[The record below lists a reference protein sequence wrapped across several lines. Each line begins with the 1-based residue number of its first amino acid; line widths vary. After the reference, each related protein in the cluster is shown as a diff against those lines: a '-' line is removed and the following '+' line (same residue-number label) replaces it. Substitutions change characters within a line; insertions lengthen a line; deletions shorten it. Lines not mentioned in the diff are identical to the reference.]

1 MNDNIV
7 YHNTSCGEVKVS
19 KKISQHKVSFTPT
32 CASDKVI
39 NDMEIDFSP
48 LITDNN
54 NKHQDDKNK
63 SQSQFFSLKTIS
75 PKRRKKKKSL
85 ATFDENFNEI
95 ITSLTILGQEKEKE
109 RQKKENEEKLNK
121 EKKKS
126 IIKTFLQENEE
137 DIKSLSNTEEINDF
151 YEFNENCYQVI
162 DDIIPINNIPLPK
175 ISFPFFKEV
184 PSKKKLAIFDL
195 DETLAHSE
203 FKNIDK
209 AQNIITVKPPSKKE
223 VKIGLNIR
231 PHLKEALDLIKK
243 HYFIIVYT
251 ASDRS
256 YADPVL
262 NFIDPNND
270 YFQYRLYRSHCI
282 YSKVKDDDKIKLYIK
297 DLSIFKNI
305 DLKDMVI
312 IDNSILSYAYHLNN
326 GIPIVPYYK
335 GEKDYELMFLAG
347 YLSSIRKWKDLR
359 EANKKYI
366 KLEHLIKQYKRKEKE
381 NKDND
386 DEDSSSGE
394 ESPMKNK
401 NCESVI
407 SGFLDAANK
416 VNHNNISNN

>member
-1 MNDNIV
+1 MNDNII
-7 YHNTSCGEVKVS
+7 YHNNTTCGEKEIIVS
-19 KKISQHKVSFTPT
+19 RKISQHKVSFTPT

-39 NDMEIDFSP
+39 NDMDIDFSP
-48 LITDNN
+48 LITNN
-54 NKHQDDKNK
+54 NNNFNQNKKNE
-63 SQSQFFSLKTIS
+63 SQFFSLKTLE
-75 PKRRKKKKSL
+75 KKKKSL
-85 ATFDENFNEI
+85 ESFDENFNEI
-95 ITSLTILGQEKEKE
+95 INSLAILVQEKEK
-109 RQKKENEEKLNK
+109 QKIENEERSNK

-126 IIKTFLQENEE
+126 IIITLLQENEE

-175 ISFPFFKEV
+175 ISFPFFKDV
-184 PSKKKLAIFDL
+184 PSKKKIAIFDL

-203 FKNIDK
+203 FKNIEK
-209 AQNIITVKPPSKKE
+209 AQNIITVKPPSRKE

-297 DLSIFKNI
+297 DLSIFKNV

-366 KLEHLIKQYKRKEKE
+366 KLENLIKQYKKKEKE

-386 DEDSSSGE
+386 DDNFSSGE
-394 ESPMKNK
+394 DSPMKNK

-416 VNHNNISNN
+416 VNDNNITNS

>member
-1 MNDNIV
+1 MNDNII
-7 YHNTSCGEVKVS
+7 YHNNTTCGEKEIIVS
-19 KKISQHKVSFTPT
+19 RKISQHKVSFTPT

-39 NDMEIDFSP
+39 NDMDIDFSP
-48 LITDNN
+48 LITNN
-54 NKHQDDKNK
+54 NNNFNQNKKNE
-63 SQSQFFSLKTIS
+63 SQFFSLKTLE
-75 PKRRKKKKSL
+75 KKKKSL
-85 ATFDENFNEI
+85 ESFDENFNEI
-95 ITSLTILGQEKEKE
+95 ITSLAILGKEKEK
-109 RQKKENEEKLNK
+109 QKIENEEKPNK

-126 IIKTFLQENEE
+126 IIRTFLQENEE

-175 ISFPFFKEV
+175 ISFPFFKDV
-184 PSKKKLAIFDL
+184 PSKKKIAIFDL
-195 DETLAHSE
+195 DETMAHSE
-203 FKNIDK
+203 FKNIEK
-209 AQNIITVKPPSKKE
+209 AQNIITVKPPSRKE

-297 DLSIFKNI
+297 DLSIFKNV

-366 KLEHLIKQYKRKEKE
+366 KLENLIKQYKKKEKE

-386 DEDSSSGE
+386 DDNFSSGE
-394 ESPMKNK
+394 DSPMKNK

-416 VNHNNISNN
+416 VNGNNISNN

>member
-1 MNDNIV
+1 MNDNII
-7 YHNTSCGEVKVS
+7 YHNNTTCGEKEIIVS
-19 KKISQHKVSFTPT
+19 RKISQHKVSFTPT

-39 NDMEIDFSP
+39 NDMDIDFSP
-48 LITDNN
+48 LITNN
-54 NKHQDDKNK
+54 NNNFNQNKKNE
-63 SQSQFFSLKTIS
+63 SQFFSLKTLE
-75 PKRRKKKKSL
+75 KKKKSL
-85 ATFDENFNEI
+85 ESFDENFNEI
-95 ITSLTILGQEKEKE
+95 INSLAILVQEKEK
-109 RQKKENEEKLNK
+109 QKIENEEKPNK

-126 IIKTFLQENEE
+126 IIRTFLQENEE

-175 ISFPFFKEV
+175 ISFPFFKDV
-184 PSKKKLAIFDL
+184 PSKKKIAIFDL
-195 DETLAHSE
+195 DETMAHSE
-203 FKNIDK
+203 FKNIEK
-209 AQNIITVKPPSKKE
+209 AQNIITVKPPSRKE

-243 HYFIIVYT
+243 HYFIIVYS

-297 DLSIFKNI
+297 DLSIFKNV

-366 KLEHLIKQYKRKEKE
+366 KLENLIKQYKKKEKE

-386 DEDSSSGE
+386 DDNFSSGE
-394 ESPMKNK
+394 DSPMKNK

-416 VNHNNISNN
+416 VNDNNITNS

>member
-1 MNDNIV
+1 MNDNII
-7 YHNTSCGEVKVS
+7 YHNNTTCGEKEIIVS
-19 KKISQHKVSFTPT
+19 RKISQHKVSFTPT

-39 NDMEIDFSP
+39 NDMDIDFSP
-48 LITDNN
+48 LITNN
-54 NKHQDDKNK
+54 NNNFNQNKKNE
-63 SQSQFFSLKTIS
+63 SQFFSLKTLE
-75 PKRRKKKKSL
+75 KKKKSL
-85 ATFDENFNEI
+85 ESFDENFNEI
-95 ITSLTILGQEKEKE
+95 INSLAILVQEKEK
-109 RQKKENEEKLNK
+109 QKIENEEKPNK

-126 IIKTFLQENEE
+126 IIRTFLQENEE

-175 ISFPFFKEV
+175 ISFPFFKDV
-184 PSKKKLAIFDL
+184 PSKKKIAIFDL
-195 DETLAHSE
+195 DETMAHSE
-203 FKNIDK
+203 FKNIEK
-209 AQNIITVKPPSKKE
+209 AQNIITVKPPSRKE

-243 HYFIIVYT
+243 HYFIIVYS

-297 DLSIFKNI
+297 DLSIFKNV

-416 VNHNNISNN
+416 VNDNNITNS

>member
-1 MNDNIV
+1 MNDNII
-7 YHNTSCGEVKVS
+7 YHNNTTCGEKEIIVS
-19 KKISQHKVSFTPT
+19 RKISQHKVSFTPT

-39 NDMEIDFSP
+39 NDMDIDFSP
-48 LITDNN
+48 LITNN
-54 NKHQDDKNK
+54 NNNFNQNKKNE
-63 SQSQFFSLKTIS
+63 SQFFSLKTFE
-75 PKRRKKKKSL
+75 KKKKSL
-85 ATFDENFNEI
+85 ESFDENFNEI
-95 ITSLTILGQEKEKE
+95 INSLAILVQEKEK
-109 RQKKENEEKLNK
+109 QKIENEEKPNK

-126 IIKTFLQENEE
+126 IIRTFLQENEE

-175 ISFPFFKEV
+175 ISFPFFKDV
-184 PSKKKLAIFDL
+184 PSKKKIAIFDL
-195 DETLAHSE
+195 DETMAHSE
-203 FKNIDK
+203 FKNIEK
-209 AQNIITVKPPSKKE
+209 AQNIITVKPPSRKE

-243 HYFIIVYT
+243 HYFIIVYS

-297 DLSIFKNI
+297 DLSIFKNV

-366 KLEHLIKQYKRKEKE
+366 KLENLIKQYKKKEKE

-386 DEDSSSGE
+386 DDNFSSGE
-394 ESPMKNK
+394 DSPMKNK

-416 VNHNNISNN
+416 VNDNNITNS

>member
-1 MNDNIV
+1 MNDNII
-7 YHNTSCGEVKVS
+7 YHNNTTCGEKEIIVS
-19 KKISQHKVSFTPT
+19 RKISQHKVSFTPT

-39 NDMEIDFSP
+39 NDMDIDFSP
-48 LITDNN
+48 LITNN
-54 NKHQDDKNK
+54 NNNFNQNKKNE
-63 SQSQFFSLKTIS
+63 SQFFSLKTLE
-75 PKRRKKKKSL
+75 KKKKSL
-85 ATFDENFNEI
+85 ESFDENFNEI
-95 ITSLTILGQEKEKE
+95 INSLAILVQEKEK
-109 RQKKENEEKLNK
+109 QKIENEEKPNK

-126 IIKTFLQENEE
+126 IIRTFLQENEE

-175 ISFPFFKEV
+175 ISFPFFKDV
-184 PSKKKLAIFDL
+184 PSKKKIAIFDL
-195 DETLAHSE
+195 DETMAHSE
-203 FKNIDK
+203 FKNIEK
-209 AQNIITVKPPSKKE
+209 AQNIITVKPPSRKE

-243 HYFIIVYT
+243 HYFIIVYS

-270 YFQYRLYRSHCI
+270 YFQYSLYRSHCI

>member
-1 MNDNIV
+1 MNDNII
-7 YHNTSCGEVKVS
+7 YHNNTTCGEKEIIVS
-19 KKISQHKVSFTPT
+19 RKISQHKVSFTPT

-39 NDMEIDFSP
+39 NDMDIDFSP
-48 LITDNN
+48 LITNN
-54 NKHQDDKNK
+54 NNNFNQNKKNE
-63 SQSQFFSLKTIS
+63 SQFFSLKTLE
-75 PKRRKKKKSL
+75 KKKKSL
-85 ATFDENFNEI
+85 ESFDENFNEI
-95 ITSLTILGQEKEKE
+95 INSLAILVQEKEK
-109 RQKKENEEKLNK
+109 QKIENEEKPNK

-126 IIKTFLQENEE
+126 IIRTFLQENEE

-175 ISFPFFKEV
+175 ISFPFFKDV
-184 PSKKKLAIFDL
+184 PSKKKIAIFDL
-195 DETLAHSE
+195 DETMAHSE
-203 FKNIDK
+203 FKNIEK
-209 AQNIITVKPPSKKE
+209 AQNIITVKPPSRKE

-243 HYFIIVYT
+243 HYFIIVYS

>member
-1 MNDNIV
+1 MNDNII
-7 YHNTSCGEVKVS
+7 YHNNTTCGEKEIIVS
-19 KKISQHKVSFTPT
+19 RKISQHKVSFTPT

-39 NDMEIDFSP
+39 NDMDIDFSP
-48 LITDNN
+48 LITNN
-54 NKHQDDKNK
+54 NNNFNQNKKNE
-63 SQSQFFSLKTIS
+63 SQFFSLKTLE
-75 PKRRKKKKSL
+75 KKKKSL
-85 ATFDENFNEI
+85 ESFDENYNEI
-95 ITSLTILGQEKEKE
+95 INSLAILVQEKEK
-109 RQKKENEEKLNK
+109 QKIENEEKPNK

-126 IIKTFLQENEE
+126 IIRTFLQENEE

-175 ISFPFFKEV
+175 ISFPFFKDV
-184 PSKKKLAIFDL
+184 PSKKKIAIFDL
-195 DETLAHSE
+195 DETMAHSE
-203 FKNIDK
+203 FKNIEK
-209 AQNIITVKPPSKKE
+209 AQNIITVKPPSRKE

-243 HYFIIVYT
+243 HYFIIVYS

-297 DLSIFKNI
+297 DLSIFKNV

-366 KLEHLIKQYKRKEKE
+366 KLENLIKQYKKKEKE

-386 DEDSSSGE
+386 DDNFSSGE
-394 ESPMKNK
+394 DSPMKNK

-416 VNHNNISNN
+416 VNDNNITNS

>member
-1 MNDNIV
+1 MNDNII
-7 YHNTSCGEVKVS
+7 YHNNTTCGEKEIIVS
-19 KKISQHKVSFTPT
+19 RKISQHKVSFTPT

-39 NDMEIDFSP
+39 NDMDIDFSP
-48 LITDNN
+48 LITNN
-54 NKHQDDKNK
+54 NNNFNQNKKNE
-63 SQSQFFSLKTIS
+63 SQFFSLKTLE
-75 PKRRKKKKSL
+75 KKKKSL
-85 ATFDENFNEI
+85 ESFDENFNEI
-95 ITSLTILGQEKEKE
+95 ITSLAILGKEKEK
-109 RQKKENEEKLNK
+109 QKIENEEKPNK

-126 IIKTFLQENEE
+126 IIRTFLQENEE

-175 ISFPFFKEV
+175 ISFPFFKDV
-184 PSKKKLAIFDL
+184 PSKKKIAIFDL

-203 FKNIDK
+203 FKNIEK
-209 AQNIITVKPPSKKE
+209 AQNIITVKPPSRKE

-243 HYFIIVYT
+243 HYFIIVYS

-297 DLSIFKNI
+297 DLSIFKNV

-366 KLEHLIKQYKRKEKE
+366 KLENLIKQYKKKEKE

-386 DEDSSSGE
+386 DDNFSSGE
-394 ESPMKNK
+394 DSPMKNK

-416 VNHNNISNN
+416 VNDNNITNS

>member
-1 MNDNIV
+1 MIDNII
-7 YHNTSCGEVKVS
+7 YHNTTRGEIKVS
-19 KKISQHKVSFTPT
+19 KKISQHKVFFTPT
-32 CASDKVI
+32 CASDKII

-54 NKHQDDKNK
+54 NNLHQKKKDE
-63 SQSQFFSLKTIS
+63 SQYFSLKTLS
-75 PKRRKKKKSL
+75 PYREKKKKSL
-85 ATFDENFNEI
+85 APFDENFNEI
-95 ITSLTILGQEKEKE
+95 ITSLAILGKEKEK
-109 RQKKENEEKLNK
+109 QKIENEERSNK

-137 DIKSLSNTEEINDF
+137 DIKSLSNTEEISDF
-151 YEFNENCYQVI
+151 YQFNENCYQVI
-162 DDIIPINNIPLPK
+162 DDLIPINNIPLPK
-175 ISFPFFKEV
+175 ISFPFFKDV
-184 PSKKKLAIFDL
+184 PSKKKIAIFDL

-203 FKNIDK
+203 FKNIEK
-209 AQNIITVKPPSKKE
+209 AQNIITVKPPSRKE

-297 DLSIFKNI
+297 DLSIFKNV

-366 KLEHLIKQYKRKEKE
+366 KLEMLIKQYKKKEKK
-381 NKDND
+381 NKDKD
-386 DEDSSSGE
+386 DDNFSCREED
-394 ESPMKNK
+394 SPMKNK

-416 VNHNNISNN
+416 VNGNNISNN

>member
-1 MNDNIV
+1 MNDNII
-7 YHNTSCGEVKVS
+7 YHNNTTCGEKEIIVS
-19 KKISQHKVSFTPT
+19 RKISQHKVSFTPT

-39 NDMEIDFSP
+39 NDMDIDFSP
-48 LITDNN
+48 LITNN
-54 NKHQDDKNK
+54 NNNFNQNKKNE
-63 SQSQFFSLKTIS
+63 SQFFSLKTLE
-75 PKRRKKKKSL
+75 KKKKSL
-85 ATFDENFNEI
+85 ESFDENFNEI
-95 ITSLTILGQEKEKE
+95 INSLAILVQEKEK
-109 RQKKENEEKLNK
+109 QKIENEEKPNK

-126 IIKTFLQENEE
+126 IIRTFLQENEE

-175 ISFPFFKEV
+175 ISFPFFKDV
-184 PSKKKLAIFDL
+184 PSKKKIAIFDL